1 MHETPPLAGFFGKFL
16 LLKSVLEKGAADPL
30 YYWLAGVACFGVVV
44 SIYYYFGVI
53 RAVYWSKDPP
63 ELSPIAVP
71 LALRI
76 PIYVCMAGL
85 LYLVLTWLITRV
97 FQRMERRWLA
107 HLQP

>member
-1 MHETPPLAGFFGKFL
+1 
-16 LLKSVLEKGAADPL
+16 
-30 YYWLAGVACFGVVV
+30 
-44 SIYYYFGVI
+44 VI

-85 LYLVLTWLITRV
+85 LYLGLFPDAVLGMATDAVKVW
-97 FQRMERRWLA
+97 FG
-107 HLQP
+107 H